1 MKVGH
6 SLHTYRLISNFPRVA
21 HVYFIQNESYP
32 QSPEKTKNNG
42 EHEKKDN
49 INA

>member
-1 MKVGH
+1 MKLGH
-6 SLHTYRLISNFPRVA
+6 SLYTYILISNFPRVA
-21 HVYFIQNESYP
+21 HVSFIQNESYP

-49 INA
+49 INT